1 VANPFRSEAEA
12 YRFLLITIG
21 YFAAIVIATLVGGQW
36 VGFIVFVALTLVGV
50 WWLFRRRPE
59 APLRTAPPRRG
70 AENERRIL
78 VIANET
84 VGGQTLRDEIR
95 RRSEG
100 YEEEVLVVC
109 PALNSPIRHW
119 ASDEDRARANAQL
132 RLDASLARLAE
143 AGIEARGQVGDCEPL
158 QAIED
163 SVRTFGPDEIIIST
177 HPEGRSN
184 WLEKGVVS
192 GARERFAV
200 PITHVVVDLEA
211 EREEVREEREEV
223 R

>member
-1 VANPFRSEAEA
+1 M
-12 YRFLLITIG
+12 ITIG
-21 YFAAIVIATLVGGQW
+21 YFAAIVLATLVGGQW
-36 VGFIVFVALTLVGV
+36 VGFIVFVALTLVGL

-59 APLRTAPPRRG
+59 APMRTAPPRRG

-84 VGGQTLRDEIR
+84 VGGQMLREEIR

-100 YEEEVLVVC
+100 YEELVLVVC

-119 ASDEDRARANAQL
+119 ASDEDQARANAQQ

-184 WLEKGVVS
+184 WLEKGVVT

-211 EREEVREEREEV
+211 EREEVR
-223 R
+223 